1 MIKKILSIFMCVTLL
16 ATPII
21 VANETNEVSTYSFIF
36 DDIML
41 FRIHKPLQLKTSSL
55 FAWRLYSR

>member
-36 DDIML
+36 DDIYDT
-41 FRIHKPLQLKTSSL
+41 F
-55 FAWRLYSR
+55 